1 MPAELIPFAHY
12 LAGQGLS
19 PRTVQ
24 GYVADVVQYLEWI
37 QTAGG
42 AASEENAPITP
53 DRLRAY
59 LQSLAAKCF
68 SAGTMNRMIA
78 ALRAYERF
86 LGTEPALA
94 GVPRLAHQA
103 EAIPEASRKE
113 LRALIKEFHRQR
125 SASRTER
132 QTWHA
137 ARNWAILQVLRET
150 GLRAGKVCALRV
162 ESCAEPYDAST
173 LSEIFPG
180 VELSTPARQALMD
193 WLSLRKAGPG
203 LLFTS
208 YGGSA
213 LQPCDLYRL
222 MRALGNRASVHVTP
236 EMLR

>member
-1 MPAELIPFAHY
+1 MPAELTPFAHY

-19 PRTVQ
+19 LRTVQ
-24 GYVADVVQYLEWI
+24 GYEADVGQYLEWI
-37 QTAGG
+37 QTA
-42 AASEENAPITP
+42 AKAESDENAQLTP
-53 DRLRAY
+53 DTLRAY
-59 LQSLAAKCF
+59 LQFLGAKCR
-68 SAGTMNRMIA
+68 SAGTLNRLIA

-94 GVPRLAHQA
+94 GMPRLAHQP
-103 EAIPEASRKE
+103 EAIPEANRKE

-137 ARNWAILQVLRET
+137 VRNWAILQVLRET

-162 ESCAEPYDAST
+162 ESSAEPYEASI

-180 VELSTPARQALMD
+180 VELSTTARQALMD
-193 WLSLRKAGPG
+193 WLGLRKPGPG

-208 YGGSA
+208 YGGLP

-222 MRALGNRASVHVTP
+222 MRALGSRANVHVTP